1 MFFSIIFNTLP
12 FKSVKK
18 QVIYTENEYNE
29 HINRYIQCNYT
40 SICQYFAQQ
49 GYEFCYLPFLA
60 RELSADNIIS
70 YYAPFA
76 TKIQSCDISND
87 FLLQYMANPQN
98 RTKISPSLLYFSHSE
113 DNVDIYSGI
122 KLDDTS
128 FFEGNDW
135 ANVLQ
140 QIENDI
146 SSNSK
151 KGPRIFCRI
160 SFSFID
166 DFFNDENFDEKT
178 RELLLEFNKQAE
190 ALKKRGISTYILEQ
204 IINKPPMLSKMVIT
218 SDYRILL
225 PDYNNKEIDMTPL
238 VKAVYLLFLRH
249 PEGITFKYLTDY
261 REELIEIY
269 KKIKG
274 NRWIF
279 TQINSIN
286 DVTNPLSNSI
296 NEKCARIKGAFITQF
311 NENLAQYYIIT
322 GERGEPKRIILPQ
335 ELVIWE

>member
-128 FFEGNDW
+128 FLYYFNLKDKVKSHICGRRTYC
-135 ANVLQ
+135 
-140 QIENDI
+140 
-146 SSNSK
+146 SN
-151 KGPRIFCRI
+151 G
-160 SFSFID
+160 
-166 DFFNDENFDEKT
+166 
-178 RELLLEFNKQAE
+178 LLPQ
-190 ALKKRGISTYILEQ
+190 
-204 IINKPPMLSKMVIT
+204 LSLPTGAIRWFRCQIT
-218 SDYRILL
+218 S
-225 PDYNNKEIDMTPL
+225 PHL
-238 VKAVYLLFLRH
+238 VNLYGCPASA
-249 PEGITFKYLTDY
+249 
-261 REELIEIY
+261 
-269 KKIKG
+269 
-274 NRWIF
+274 IF
-279 TQINSIN
+279 IF
-286 DVTNPLSNSI
+286 V
-296 NEKCARIKGAFITQF
+296 
-311 NENLAQYYIIT
+311 
-322 GERGEPKRIILPQ
+322 
-335 ELVIWE
+335 